1 MKTTWFNFISIST
14 LIFLISACSPVGT
27 TTSVP
32 PAALSPLGGPTTSS
46 AVVSTKPPLQA
57 NPPSAAT
64 NKPTPANQ
72 PAPAASGPLL
82 LRVLSPQDGATV
94 GTAQIQVTGLAT
106 PGEVVTVNDNI
117 ILVGADGQFQTTV
130 SLDQGPNLIE
140 VIASNNTGNETSVE
154 LTVTYQP

>member
-1 MKTTWFNFISIST
+1 MKTTWLSFVSILT
-14 LIFLISACSPVGT
+14 LILLASACSPVGT
-27 TTSVP
+27 ATPVSPGV
-32 PAALSPLGGPTTSS
+32 LSPLGGPTTSS
-46 AVVSTKPPLQA
+46 AVVGTKPPSQA

-64 NKPTPANQ
+64 AKPAPGNQ

-82 LRVLSPQDGATV
+82 LRVLSPQDGAVV
-94 GTAQIQVTGLAT
+94 GTAQIQVNGLAT

-140 VIASNNTGNETSVE
+140 VIASNNTGNETNVE